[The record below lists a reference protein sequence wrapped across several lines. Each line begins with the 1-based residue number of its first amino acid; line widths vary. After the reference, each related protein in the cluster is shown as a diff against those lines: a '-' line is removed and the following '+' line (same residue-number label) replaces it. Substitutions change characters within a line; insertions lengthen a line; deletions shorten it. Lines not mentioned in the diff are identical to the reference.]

1 MLHCSN
7 SVTLHGQDGT
17 DAVSA
22 LRTARCETDRFTSAT
37 PHSQHRNGVIGAAT
51 ADTEAVQERFDFR
64 VRLVVEGRVH
74 RFLTLRVTFNPL
86 EFDFSASHTRN
97 LSSPR
102 PLRARCS
109 IFQRSLNLGAAANRE
124 GALKT

>member
-1 MLHCSN
+1 MAQIIGKGSGIDF
-7 SVTLHGQDGT
+7 S
-17 DAVSA
+17 
-22 LRTARCETDRFTSAT
+22 
-37 PHSQHRNGVIGAAT
+37 RNFRYL
-51 ADTEAVQERFDFR
+51 QERFDFR